1 MIVNESVYVDLRI
14 LKLSQIVCSTLTGNV
29 RIDKKQASSR
39 VYKGATLIELS
50 IGSLVLALAV
60 ILKGINVEVHNPLNR
75 ERLTLLP
82 YAALIL
88 LSGLCLLLPAIKPS
102 PSLIRFNLYTH
113 LVDVLFSLVCC
124 GLVAKNTP
132 YQSETSSTAG
142 YSVNNILGIL
152 IGMSVLEFLLG
163 LFIICYGF
171 VLLPLG
177 DSEGSPVPKPVSST
191 TTDRLCPTDTE
202 PNYGLTEGETPD
214 QKSEI
219 NYDILMYFPDS
230 ICMIDLLK
238 KTISNRNVHG
248 SLHISLCCTL

>member
-1 MIVNESVYVDLRI
+1 MMA
-14 LKLSQIVCSTLTGNV
+14 GNFNFAV
-29 RIDKKQASSR
+29 I
-39 VYKGATLIELS
+39 GLIELS
-50 IGSLVLALAV
+50 IGSLILAFGV

-113 LVDVLFSLVCC
+113 LVDVIFSLVCC

-152 IGMSVLEFLLG
+152 IGQPSAKACLQHHHRPT
-163 LFIICYGF
+163 
-171 VLLPLG
+171 LP
-177 DSEGSPVPKPVSST
+177 
-191 TTDRLCPTDTE
+191 
-202 PNYGLTEGETPD
+202 Y
-214 QKSEI
+214 
-219 NYDILMYFPDS
+219 
-230 ICMIDLLK
+230 
-238 KTISNRNVHG
+238 
-248 SLHISLCCTL
+248 